1 MPKTPPKPNAPQ
13 VAKTKLS
20 LQLREILG
28 AAYSFVQGR
37 QFTDSVS
44 TVTLEVLMKDQ
55 IDDIKGTP
63 KISGKLNKLA
73 EIDKIVTDTTKAVE
87 EVKKVPPQTFQAA
100 VKDATRS
107 DANVNTPEDP
117 GEEIAETATV

>member
-1 MPKTPPKPNAPQ
+1 MPKAPPKPNAPQ
-13 VAKTKLS
+13 VTKTKLS

-28 AAYSFVQGR
+28 AAYAFVQGR
-37 QFTDSVS
+37 QFTETVS

-63 KISGKLNKLA
+63 KVPGRLNKIA

-87 EVKKVPPQTFQAA
+87 EVKKVPPETFAAA
-100 VKDATRS
+100 VKDATQS
-107 DANVNTPEDP
+107 ESANVNTPEDP
-117 GEEIAETATV
+117 GEAEG

>member
-1 MPKTPPKPNAPQ
+1 
-13 VAKTKLS
+13 
-20 LQLREILG
+20 
-28 AAYSFVQGR
+28 
-37 QFTDSVS
+37 
-44 TVTLEVLMKDQ
+44 
-55 IDDIKGTP
+55 
-63 KISGKLNKLA
+63 LNKLA

-117 GEEIAETATV
+117 GEETAETATV

>member
-1 MPKTPPKPNAPQ
+1 MPKAPPKPNAAK

-20 LQLREILG
+20 MQLREILG
-28 AAYSFVQGR
+28 AAYAFVQGR
-37 QFTDSVS
+37 QFTESVS

-63 KISGKLNKLA
+63 KIPGRLNKIA

-87 EVKKVPPQTFQAA
+87 EVKKVPPETFRAA
-100 VKDATRS
+100 VKDATKS
-107 DANVNTPEDP
+107 DESNVNTPEDP
-117 GEEIAETATV
+117 GEEEA

>member
-1 MPKTPPKPNAPQ
+1 MPTPPPKSNSPQ

-37 QFTDSVS
+37 QFTETIS
-44 TVTLEVLMKDQ
+44 TLTLEVLMKDQ
-55 IDDIKGTP
+55 IDDIQGTP
-63 KISGKLNKLA
+63 KVPGRLNKLA

-87 EVKKVPPQTFQAA
+87 EVKKTPPETFQAA
-100 VKDATRS
+100 VKDAQKAD

-117 GEEIAETATV
+117 GEV